1 MRHQFN
7 EGIYYGWFIVATAVF
22 IAMVGVAPIS
32 GFGVFVIPMSEDFG
46 WSRSAISLAGTV
58 AAIAGGCSQPFL
70 GRVFDIVGGRRLI
83 LAGLTVFAVS
93 NILLMF
99 TNHISYLII
108 VFGVLMAVAGSAGT
122 MNIVCALVA
131 KWFHR
136 RRATAIA
143 LVSAGASLGGLILV
157 PFIAFV
163 MPIVGWRNTWLILG
177 SIILFLAL
185 PLAFLIIKNDP
196 SEVGKLPDG
205 DGSTVSGLIG
215 TKASRGPLEVD
226 YWFHALKSLPLWQIC
241 GGYFI
246 CGATTT
252 MISIHYVPYAIEEGF
267 SASTAATAFAVLSAA
282 TLIGALGSGF
292 LGDRLGYKNLLAF
305 AYGTRGI
312 GYAVLVMLPGL
323 WGLYGFAIIGGLSF
337 NATVPLTYA
346 LTAEVYGLRNIGI
359 LTGITFMAHQTGGAI
374 SVQFAGI
381 MKDVTGEYTVPF
393 AIGACL
399 LVFASVV
406 SFAIK
411 EKEYSSR
418 YQVSSNV
425 ASARP

>member
-7 EGIYYGWFIVATAVF
+7 DGIYYGWFIVAAAVF

-46 WSRSAISLAGTV
+46 WSRSTISLAGTV
-58 AAIAGGCSQPFL
+58 AAIAGGCSQPVL
-70 GRVFDIVGGRRLI
+70 GRVFDIVGGRKLI
-83 LAGLTVFAVS
+83 LTGLTVFAAS

-122 MNIVCALVA
+122 MNTVGALVS

-143 LVSAGASLGGLILV
+143 LMSAGGSLGGLVLV

-196 SEVGKLPDG
+196 SEGGKLPDG
-205 DGSTVSGLIG
+205 DDNTAGDLIG
-215 TKASRGPLEVD
+215 TKVLRGPLEVD
-226 YWFHALKSLPLWQIC
+226 YWLHACKSLPLWQIC
-241 GGYFI
+241 GGYFV

-252 MISIHYVPYAIEEGF
+252 MMSIHYVPYAIEEGF
-267 SASTAATAFAVLSAA
+267 SPSTAATAFAVLSAV
-282 TLIGALGSGF
+282 TLIGALGAGF

-312 GYAVLVMLPGL
+312 GYAVLVMFPGL

-337 NATVPLTYA
+337 NATVPLTTA
-346 LTAEVYGLRNIGI
+346 LIAEVYGLRNIGTLI
-359 LTGITFMAHQTGGAI
+359 GINFMAHQMGGAI

-381 MKDVTGEYTVPF
+381 MRDVTGEYTIPF
-393 AIGACL
+393 AIAGFL
-399 LVFASVV
+399 LAFATVASI
-406 SFAIK
+406 AIK

-418 YQVSSNV
+418 YQAAKLITLKS
-425 ASARP
+425 